1 MSTDDSGAGPA
12 PGLCGNCAHARVI
25 RTRKGGRFFLCL
37 LSRVDPR
44 FRRYPQ
50 LPVLEC
56 SGFRA
61 GAPKVDLRG
70 EGEKGEATPPG
81 RDHVNGG
88 EGS

>member
-1 MSTDDSGAGPA
+1 MSTDATGSGPD
-12 PGLCGNCAHARVI
+12 PGLCGNCAHARVV

-61 GAPKVDLRG
+61 GAPEVDVRS
-70 EGEKGEATPPG
+70 EGEATPPG

-88 EGS
+88 EGR